1 MTTPPWERPLCVDR
15 VRLTVLREPLM
26 APVAM
31 SIGVLEA
38 RHAFLVEVEV
48 EGVWGTGEVWV
59 NHPAWAWRERL
70 ETFRHGVLPL
80 LRGRDVSDPSALL
93 EDLTLVLLPRAEQ
106 AGAVGPMW
114 HVLSGLDIALWDAL
128 ARRQGRRLAEVLSP
142 GQAPLPPSVEVYAS
156 GIGPTRV
163 EELCAEARRQ
173 GVRAV
178 KARVGFGV
186 ATDTATLT
194 TIRAT
199 LGEEVALYADANRAW
214 TYDQAVEMNA
224 VLRDLDAAWVEEPL
238 RDDRPGE
245 LARLAKNT
253 GLGIAAGENL
263 YGRTSFEQYLDHGR
277 LRLIQPD
284 PAKSGGLTTTAA
296 VARAAAA
303 HGVLVSPH
311 CYSGGVALAASVHVA
326 AAFQNVPM
334 VELDVQ
340 ASALRTELLDE
351 AWQVRKGRVRVPP
364 GPGLGVAVDPETR
377 ARYAVLEEEHVV
389 KGVGA

>member
-1 MTTPPWERPLCVDR
+1 MTTTAQERPLCVER
-15 VRLTVLREPLM
+15 VRLTVLREPLT

-48 EGVWGTGEVWV
+48 DGVWGTGEVWV

-80 LRGRDVSDPSALL
+80 LRGRDVSDPAALL
-93 EDLTLVLLPRAEQ
+93 DDLAQVLLPRAEQ
-106 AGAVGPMW
+106 AGAVGPIW
-114 HVLSGLDIALWDAL
+114 HVLSGLDVALWDAL
-128 ARRQGRRLAEVLSP
+128 ARRQGRCLAEVLSP
-142 GQAPLPPSVEVYAS
+142 GQAPPPSTVEVYAS

-214 TYDQAVEMNA
+214 TFEQAVEMSA

-238 RDDRPGE
+238 RDDRPDE
-245 LARLAKNT
+245 LARLSHAT
-253 GLGIAAGENL
+253 GLQIAAGENL
-263 YGRTSFEQYLDHGR
+263 YGRPAFEQYLGHGR
-277 LRLIQPD
+277 LTLIQPD
-284 PAKSGGLTTTAA
+284 PAKSGGLSTTVA
-296 VARAAAA
+296 VARAAAP

-326 AAFQNVPM
+326 AAFENVPM

-351 AWQVRKGRVRVPP
+351 SWQVRDGRVRVPP
-364 GPGLGVAVDPETR
+364 GPGLGVRLDPETR

-389 KGVGA
+389 GGARA